1 MKFKLLLLLVVSN
14 FSILMAQSTT
24 SGGSG
29 VISGKIIDKNTKQPI
44 PYVNV
49 AVLEDTKIITG
60 GITQENG
67 TFSIKGLALKKYTV
81 EIQFIGY
88 KKVTQ
93 EVTLSENDKSANLNT
108 IAIEEE
114 AVQLE
119 GVEIVKERSTIE
131 QKIDRKV
138 VNVDKDLIV
147 S

>member
-1 MKFKLLLLLVVSN
+1 MKFKLLLLLLVSN
-14 FSILMAQSTT
+14 CTVLLAQTNT
-24 SGGSG
+24 NNGL
-29 VISGKIIDKNTKQPI
+29 ITGKVIDKNSKQPI

-49 AVLEDTKIITG
+49 SVLEEAKIITG

-67 TFSIKGLALKKYTV
+67 NFSIKGLALKKYTV
-81 EIQFIGY
+81 EFQFIGY

-93 EVTLSENDKSANLNT
+93 EVTLSENNKTVNLNT

-114 AVQLE
+114 AVQLA

-138 VNVDKDLIV
+138 VNVG
-147 S
+147 